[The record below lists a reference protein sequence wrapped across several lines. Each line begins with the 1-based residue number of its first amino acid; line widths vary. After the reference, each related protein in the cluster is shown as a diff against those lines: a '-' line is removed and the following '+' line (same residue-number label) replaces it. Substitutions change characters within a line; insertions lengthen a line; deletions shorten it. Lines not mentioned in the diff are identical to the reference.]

1 MANNSLSL
9 PDLLGEPRSETDYQA
24 VHAELMATKHGRD
37 FLAEYARRN
46 LDPETRKFVSTM
58 ARLES
63 AMRDH
68 QVPQISATMLQGLGD
83 LARAI
88 EQSEAVFLAAGDS
101 AANDFLAVQRIQDIG
116 MALRRRD
123 VEPALCDALDEAARE
138 IGDAMVRGNAA
149 MVGKLSSASLLRDL
163 RERVND
169 LIAFCKSATS
179 PGTNEHDGDDS
190 QHETATFDERK
201 SRDDAG
207 PLFAIATEKTAND
220 ESRGA
225 IDAMR
230 FDNTRNESPTDSHG
244 VDVCGTGCVSPQPD
258 GVSPPWPVPDAEAQA
273 RPEQGSSA
281 GFEPQRDAVPQITAK
296 PEQPVGAE
304 VALPPDILPPME
316 PATQRAPQSDSLRA
330 ILSLSEEELIALFS

>member
-1 MANNSLSL
+1 MANDPLSL

-169 LIAFCKSATS
+169 LIAFCESATS

-230 FDNTRNESPTDSHG
+230 FDNTRNECCRPTPM
-244 VDVCGTGCVSPQPD
+244 VWTCVAPGALVHSLTEYRRLGRFPMPRRKRVRNKD
-258 GVSPPWPVPDAEAQA
+258 QA
-273 RPEQGSSA
+273 PGSSRNVML
-281 GFEPQRDAVPQITAK
+281 FLKSRPSRNNPSERKLLCRLTFCRQWNR
-296 PEQPVGAE
+296 QPSA
-304 VALPPDILPPME
+304 PPKVIRSGPY
-316 PATQRAPQSDSLRA
+316 
-330 ILSLSEEELIALFS
+330 